1 MFEVPSLDEM
11 PADLRARIE
20 EVADKSGFVPNIFL
34 TLARRPAEW
43 RAFFAYHDALM
54 DKETPALTKGDREL
68 IVVATSAEN
77 HCLYCV
83 VAHGA
88 IARIRT
94 RNPRIA
100 DQVATDWRSA
110 ELDGRQRA
118 VLDVAVRMAVEPW
131 TVTEEELAALR
142 AHGLTDDDI
151 WDVGA
156 IAAFFAMSNRLA
168 HLTKTPPNEEFY
180 LMGRVPR
187 TPASLTPRRSP
198 AEEIQHRR
206 RPLLGLSSTRRL
218 VHRVWQFCRDE
229 FAGWPESTRYD
240 VPTG

>member
-1 MFEVPSLDEM
+1 MFEVPSLAEM

-34 TLARRPAEW
+34 ALAHRPAEW

-54 DKETPALTKGDREL
+54 DKETPGLTKADREI

-77 HCLYCV
+77 SCLYCV

-88 IARIRT
+88 IARIRA

-110 ELDGRQRA
+110 ELDDRQRA
-118 VLDVAVRMAVEPW
+118 ILNVAVKLAVEPW
-131 TVTEEELAALR
+131 AVSDEILGSLR

-151 WDVGA
+151 WDVGS
-156 IAAFFAMSNRLA
+156 ISAFFAMSNRLA
-168 HLTKTPPNEEFY
+168 HLTTTMPNEEFY
-180 LMGRVPR
+180 LMGRMPR
-187 TPASLTPRRSP
+187 TPAP
-198 AEEIQHRR
+198 
-206 RPLLGLSSTRRL
+206 
-218 VHRVWQFCRDE
+218 
-229 FAGWPESTRYD
+229 
-240 VPTG
+240 

>member
-1 MFEVPSLDEM
+1 MFQTPSFEEM
-11 PADLRARIE
+11 PEDLRSRIKEVE
-20 EVADKSGFVPNIFL
+20 EKSGFVPNIFL
-34 TLARRPAEW
+34 ALARRPAEW

-54 DKETPALTKGDREL
+54 DKETPALTKADREL

-88 IARIRT
+88 IARIRA

-110 ELDGRQRA
+110 ELDDRQRA
-118 VLDVAVRMAVEPW
+118 ILEVAVAMAVRPW
-131 TVTEEELAALR
+131 TVTDEVLGSLR

-151 WDVGA
+151 WDVGS

-168 HLTKTPPNEEFY
+168 HLTTTMPNEEFY

-187 TPASLTPRRSP
+187 T
-198 AEEIQHRR
+198 
-206 RPLLGLSSTRRL
+206 
-218 VHRVWQFCRDE
+218 
-229 FAGWPESTRYD
+229 
-240 VPTG
+240 

>member
-1 MFEVPSLDEM
+1 MFEVPSLEDI
-11 PADLRARIE
+11 PDDLRSRIK
-20 EVADKSGFVPNIFL
+20 EVAEKSGFVPNIFL

-54 DKETPALTKGDREL
+54 DKETSALTKGDREL

-88 IARIRT
+88 IARVRT

-100 DQVATDWRSA
+100 DQVATDWRNA
-110 ELDGRQRA
+110 ELDDRQRA
-118 VLDVAVRMAVEPW
+118 ILDVAVKVAVEPW
-131 TVTEEELAALR
+131 TVTDEILGALR

-156 IAAFFAMSNRLA
+156 ISAFFAMSNRLS
-168 HLTKTPPNEEFY
+168 HLTKTMPNDEFY

-187 TPASLTPRRSP
+187 TPP
-198 AEEIQHRR
+198 A
-206 RPLLGLSSTRRL
+206 
-218 VHRVWQFCRDE
+218 
-229 FAGWPESTRYD
+229 
-240 VPTG
+240 

>member
-1 MFEVPSLDEM
+1 MPELSRFAVPDRLDL
-11 PADLRARIE
+11 PADLRARID
-20 EVADKSGFVPNIFL
+20 EVAEKSGFVPNIFL
-34 TLARRPAEW
+34 TLAHRPDEW

-77 HCLYCV
+77 RCLYCV

-88 IARIRT
+88 IARIRA

-100 DQVATDWRSA
+100 DQVATDWRKA
-110 ELDGRQRA
+110 ELDERQLA
-118 VLDVAVRMAVEPW
+118 ILEVAVRFAVEPW
-131 TVTEEELAALR
+131 TVNDRHLDTLR
-142 AHGLTDDDI
+142 KHGLTDDDV

-168 HLTKTPPNEEFY
+168 HLTATMPNEEFY

-187 TPASLTPRRSP
+187 DP
-198 AEEIQHRR
+198 
-206 RPLLGLSSTRRL
+206 GN
-218 VHRVWQFCRDE
+218 RV
-229 FAGWPESTRYD
+229 
-240 VPTG
+240 